1 MRLIQFETAT
11 GQRHVG
17 VVEGEYVLRV
27 CGTDTTRELAQQAI
41 AAGRTLADH
50 VQVLSLGERHD
61 YRALLAEGRVL
72 PPLDHPDPAVP
83 SSCARGQTCRC
94 RRSLRMPERSLS
106 WSGCT

>member
-72 PPLDHPDPAVP
+72 PPLFYGSGGKTRFDAGWT
-83 SSCARGQTCRC
+83 SRTSCQVLYA
-94 RRSLRMPERSLS
+94 LL
-106 WSGCT
+106 